1 MGSAPASKPCLVRF
15 LRSRRM
21 RSSTSGRTARA
32 FVWGRR
38 RALGRIP
45 PAQLL
50 DPLSG
55 DVVVA
60 GDLAFAASF
69 NHHRSDDELRLRH
82 PQSRCQLCRETA
94 ASYVPE
100 TRQRRTLGRR
110 TLGRRTLGRFA
121 VGHPLTQCSAG
132 AACARA
138 ANQPTQRPSIRYIRR
153 VDGCGPTRPRDI
165 RDRTLPDLD
174 HLGRKILASMSPKPL
189 REPVRAGHGVPTPP
203 RRHGRPK
210 M

>member
-1 MGSAPASKPCLVRF
+1 MDAQQHHSLLRATAAQADLGLNGLNGQDAPDRGYRRRVGGGFAARWAEMGSAPASKPRLVRF

-21 RSSTSGRTARA
+21 LSSTSGRTARA

-69 NHHRSDDELRLRH
+69 NPPRSDDELPLRH
-82 PQSRCQLCRETA
+82 GRPPTSVEVPTMSRDSCN
-94 ASYVPE
+94 YVLKP
-100 TRQRRTLGRR
+100 TQRRTLGRR
-110 TLGRRTLGRFA
+110 TLGRRPPAHPMQRGR
-121 VGHPLTQCSAG
+121 G
-132 AACARA
+132 
-138 ANQPTQRPSIRYIRR
+138 
-153 VDGCGPTRPRDI
+153 
-165 RDRTLPDLD
+165 
-174 HLGRKILASMSPKPL
+174 
-189 REPVRAGHGVPTPP
+189 
-203 RRHGRPK
+203 
-210 M
+210 